1 MTWFPLSD
9 ELYSD
14 PQFIGLSDAALALW
28 TRAASWSTRHLT
40 DGSVPSKVLPLL
52 TSAVE
57 QAPAELVEHGV
68 WKRARG
74 GFVFADWP
82 KYATSEHVKNK
93 RQIERDR
100 KAKQRG
106 TPPLTEE
113 PPSSDNVLSLWDTG
127 GTPAGTPDGTHA
139 GRVPLPNQPSKPKKR
154 TTPNGVAAASPNE
167 INAASV
173 VAAWVDAC
181 RANDVEPSKGQ
192 IGQVGKVAKELLAKN
207 DPVLVLEAAKES
219 GGKGFA
225 SIDRELTAIAARQ
238 RPNGLPSGH
247 RDPNT
252 GRAVDW

>member
-14 PQFIGLSDAALALW
+14 PQFVSLSDAALALW

-68 WKRARG
+68 WRRARG

-106 TPPLTEE
+106 KPPLADENT
-113 PPSSDNVLSLWDTG
+113 SSDNVLSLWDND
-127 GTPAGTPDGTHA
+127 GTASGTPDGTHA
-139 GRVPLPNQPSKPKKR
+139 GRVPLPNKPSKPKKR
-154 TTPNGVAAASPNE
+154 TTPNGVAAPPPEE
-167 INAASV
+167 INAATV
-173 VAAWVDAC
+173 VAAWVDAS
-181 RANDVEPSKGQ
+181 RANDAEPSKAQ
-192 IGQVGKVAKELLAKN
+192 IGQVGKAAKELLAKN
-207 DPVLVLEAAKES
+207 DPNLVLKAAKEA
-219 GGKGFA
+219 GGKGYA
-225 SIDRELTAIAARQ
+225 SIDRELTALAARQ
-238 RPNGLPSGH
+238 SGPSSTHGH